1 MSKLKCGLIQ
11 MALKGDGSMQPG
23 EIRDRM
29 IEAHVPFIEEAG
41 KQGVQVLC
49 FQEVFTQPYFCPGQD
64 RKWYAAAEKIPDGPT
79 TKLMQDY
86 ASRLGMV
93 IVVPIYEEHMTGV
106 YYNTAAVI
114 DADGRYLGKYRK
126 THIPQVDPG
135 FYEKFFFKPGD
146 LGYPVFETA
155 FVKLGVYICYDRHF
169 PEGWR
174 ALALNGAEYIVNPSA
189 TVAGLSKYL
198 WELEQPASAAANGVF
213 IGAINRVGTEEP
225 WASTH
230 GMGEF
235 YGSSYI
241 VNPRGTIEAQASYG
255 DDELLVHEIDL
266 EMLREVRDTW
276 QFFRD
281 RRPETYGSL
290 TDV

>member
-1 MSKLKCGLIQ
+1 MAKLKCGLIQ
-11 MALKGDGSMQPG
+11 MALKGDTTMEPDQ
-23 EIRDRM
+23 IRDLMLEAHHPM
-29 IEAHVPFIEEAG
+29 IEDAAA
-41 KQGVQVLC
+41 QGVQVLC

-64 RKWYAAAEKIPDGPT
+64 RKWYAAAEPIPGGHT
-79 TKLMQDY
+79 VSLMQDY
-86 ASRLGMV
+86 AKKHGMV
-93 IVVPIYEEHMTGV
+93 IVVPIYEEAMSGV

-114 DADGRYLGKYRK
+114 DADGSYLGKYRK

-135 FYEKFFFKPGD
+135 FYEKFFFKPGN

-155 FVKLGVYICYDRHF
+155 YCKLGVYICYDRHF

-198 WELEQPASAAANGVF
+198 WELEQPASAVANGVF
-213 IGAINRVGTEEP
+213 IGAINRIGTEEP
-225 WASTH
+225 WAEQ
-230 GMGEF
+230 MGEF
-235 YGSSYI
+235 YGSTYI
-241 VNPRGTIEAQASYG
+241 VNPRGEIEAQASYG

-266 EMLREVRDTW
+266 DMIREVRDTW

-281 RRPETYGSL
+281 RRPEMYGPL
-290 TDV
+290 TDK